1 MASELRVD
9 KIHNEGGDNDSGLD
23 MSTNDV
29 VAVKIAG
36 SEKARIHSDGKL
48 GVGETAPLGLVHTK
62 VTDVGASASAQ
73 GNLLVL
79 EDTENGLS
87 ILSSTSAAGYINFG
101 DSDDNNIGMIIYDHS
116 NNRLR
121 FFTNATEHLYI
132 TNDGVMYYPEHSTDG
147 GTSANAIIQ
156 SSNGKIE
163 RSTASSRKLKEN
175 IKDITMDCTKIQ
187 NLKVREFDY
196 KSNYVTS
203 TERADIGLIAE
214 EVDAVE
220 PMWTTQGYIDE
231 TDCKFKTD
239 EYIKENSKTKHA
251 IDIHWRRLQVG
262 MLKEIQRL
270 HTEIETLKT
279 KVAALE
285 DK

>member
-1 MASELRVD
+1 MVSEIKSD
-9 KIHNEGGDNDSGLD
+9 KLLNQSGDQDSGIDL
-23 MSTNDV
+23 STNDV

-36 SEKARIHSDGKL
+36 SEKARVHSDGTVGL
-48 GVGETAPLGLVHTK
+48 GTSSPNSYDSRANNLVVGDSGDAGVTIFSGATSNARLQFAPSGSTGL
-62 VTDVGASASAQ
+62 D
-73 GNLLVL
+73 
-79 EDTENGLS
+79 NGL
-87 ILSSTSAAGYINFG
+87 IDY
-101 DSDDNNIGMIIYDHS
+101 DNNNDVMSFATAG
-116 NNRLR
+116 
-121 FFTNATEHLYI
+121 TEHLYI

-147 GTSANAIIQ
+147 ATSANAIIQ
-156 SSNGKIE
+156 SANGKIE
-163 RSTASSRKLKEN
+163 RSTASSQKLKEN

-285 DK
+285 AK

>member
-1 MASELRVD
+1 MGDSMSKIEVD
-9 KIHNEGGDNDSGLD
+9 EIYNSTGDSDSGLD
-23 MSTNDV
+23 MSTNDT
-29 VAVKIAG
+29 VKINIAG
-36 SEKARIHSDGKL
+36 AKKVEVDSSGKVIMGTATTSHAHANADDLIIGNAPASGENRGITIVTGTDANGSIHFSDG
-48 GVGETAPLGLVHTK
+48 T
-62 VTDVGASASAQ
+62 SS
-73 GNLLVL
+73 GN
-79 EDTENGLS
+79 
-87 ILSSTSAAGYINFG
+87 A
-101 DSDDNNIGMIIYDHS
+101 NIKGQIVYDHT

-121 FFTNATEHLYI
+121 FYTNVTEHLYI
-132 TNDGVMYYPEHSTDG
+132 TDDGVIYYPEHSTDG

-163 RSTASSRKLKEN
+163 RSTASSQKLKEN

>member
-1 MASELRVD
+1 MTSELRVD
-9 KIHNEGGDNDSGLD
+9 KIHNVGGDNDSGLD
-23 MSTNDV
+23 MSTNDT
-29 VAVKIAG
+29 VKINIAG
-36 SEKARIHSDGKL
+36 AKKVEVDSSGKVIMGTATTSHAHANADDLIIGNAPASGENRGITIVTGTDANGSIHFSDG
-48 GVGETAPLGLVHTK
+48 T
-62 VTDVGASASAQ
+62 SS
-73 GNLLVL
+73 GN
-79 EDTENGLS
+79 
-87 ILSSTSAAGYINFG
+87 A
-101 DSDDNNIGMIIYDHS
+101 NIKGQIVYDHT

-121 FFTNATEHLYI
+121 FYTNVTEHLYI
-132 TNDGVMYYPEHSTDG
+132 TDDGVIYYPEHSTDG

-163 RSTASSRKLKEN
+163 RSTASSQKLKEN

>member
-1 MASELRVD
+1 MALTKVNRGGLNTGVTDASDATAITINSSEQVGIGETSPTSALHVKD
-9 KIHNEGGDNDSGLD
+9 GAGANIAIQ
-23 MSTNDV
+23 ST
-29 VAVKIAG
+29 AG
-36 SEKARIHSDGKL
+36 SHWRIGD
-48 GVGETAPLGLVHTK
+48 A
-62 VTDVGASASAQ
+62 VGAS
-73 GNLLVL
+73 
-79 EDTENGLS
+79 NGE
-87 ILSSTSAAGYINFG
+87 F
-101 DSDDNNIGMIIYDHS
+101 IIYDYTNS
-116 NNRLR
+116 GVRLK
-121 FFTNATEHLYI
+121 I
-132 TNDGVMYYPEHSTDG
+132 SSDGVIYSPAHSTDG
-147 GTSANAIIQ
+147 GTSANAILQ
-156 SSNGKIE
+156 SSSGKLE
-163 RSTASSRKLKEN
+163 RSTASSQKLKEN

-203 TERADIGLIAE
+203 KERADIGLIAE

-220 PMWTTQGYIDE
+220 PMWTTQGYVDE
-231 TDCKFKTD
+231 TDCTFKTD

-285 DK
+285 AK